1 MYWKI
6 KVFYYNNKHVQ
17 EFEIF
22 TCIFKIYLHNVIF
35 SDSSCQ

>member
-6 KVFYYNNKHVQ
+6 KVFYYNNKRVQ
-17 EFEIF
+17 EFEIY
-22 TCIFKIYLHNVIF
+22 IFKIYLHNVIF